1 MVELE
6 RQKLRKFVIQ
16 KHTRQHQPIHWDLML
31 QVNDALQ
38 TYRLQLPPEK
48 LKQKNTAVKI
58 SDHPL
63 RFLIYEGSVNKGLGS
78 VQIADCGTYELLNET
93 DDSKKIQFHGNV
105 LKGIFT
111 LIQIE
116 ADNWEFTKSEL

>member
-1 MVELE
+1 
-6 RQKLRKFVIQ
+6 
-16 KHTRQHQPIHWDLML
+16 ML

-63 RFLIYEGSVNKGLGS
+63 RFLTYEGSVNKGLGS

-93 DDSKKIQFHGNV
+93 DDSKKIQFNGKF
-105 LKGIFT
+105 LKDIFT
-111 LIQIE
+111 LTRIE
-116 ADNWEFTKSEL
+116 AKNWEFTKSEL